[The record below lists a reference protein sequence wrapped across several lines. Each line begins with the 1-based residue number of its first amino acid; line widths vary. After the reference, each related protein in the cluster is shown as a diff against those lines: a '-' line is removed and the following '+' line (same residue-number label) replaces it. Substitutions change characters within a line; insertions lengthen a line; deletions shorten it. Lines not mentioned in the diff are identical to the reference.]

1 MTGNIKGE
9 MDMKQVVANSQ
20 GGVTGLLSTIGSKV
34 PVVKEMITK
43 AQEVYG
49 KSIQGKNYNDWTTGF
64 VGRGDDNYL
73 INPMGLRSGDINDNN
88 EVLASYEITVV
99 VSVKLE
105 GMDNYMVYS
114 RTYLPESKELKMA
127 DMNNGLEK
135 LYNDAAKKKQQYYGQ
150 FFDTQM
156 NYIKSLDNWAKKTPI
171 CTWGTQTGYRNQN
184 KYMKWQ
190 LKYDNEDYSVY
201 HLIDGDKN
209 HEWRSYKHCTFDN
222 SLQSTPHNDIPC
234 WCIEFKTYYPT
245 NPKGFTLTTGHRHGG
260 ENPKEFY
267 LYGKKKGD
275 KDWTLVY
282 HADQSH
288 LPDKAFTDKYY
299 EIPSADRHDF
309 SEWRFEITKV
319 YGGDKQDYMSL
330 GEFTFE
336 YDK

>member
-43 AQEVYG
+43 AQ
-49 KSIQGKNYNDWTTGF
+49 
-64 VGRGDDNYL
+64 
-73 INPMGLRSGDINDNN
+73 
-88 EVLASYEITVV
+88 
-99 VSVKLE
+99 
-105 GMDNYMVYS
+105 
-114 RTYLPESKELKMA
+114 
-127 DMNNGLEK
+127 
-135 LYNDAAKKKQQYYGQ
+135 
-150 FFDTQM
+150 
-156 NYIKSLDNWAKKTPI
+156 
-171 CTWGTQTGYRNQN
+171 
-184 KYMKWQ
+184 
-190 LKYDNEDYSVY
+190 
-201 HLIDGDKN
+201 
-209 HEWRSYKHCTFDN
+209 
-222 SLQSTPHNDIPC
+222 
-234 WCIEFKTYYPT
+234 
-245 NPKGFTLTTGHRHGG
+245 GFTLTTGHRHGG